1 MKGEHVLL
9 YREQTDETLVMLTLA
24 GNQDAY
30 EGLVLR
36 YQKAVLA
43 SALSV
48 THREFMAEDAA
59 QDAFVT
65 AWMKLDSLQEP
76 SKFAPWVCRIAKNC
90 ALNML
95 GRYRDFLPFEDL
107 ENLNLT
113 EEQAQNPA
121 ELYVRS
127 EEDEEL
133 HKTIEKLSEKVK
145 TVIYLH
151 YFEGLSIAEIAERTR
166 TSVGTVKWQLHDG
179 RKKIRK
185 ELCAMNETWNDTLV
199 QRVMKK
205 VEELK
210 AWKFKNSKNGFEV
223 IYRDVL
229 AEIEELPESQ
239 AKYHALADVL
249 MRGWWW
255 VKGEENDALFE
266 RIRDAAER
274 GKNEEVMEFVALRE
288 GNSLGGKAK
297 IEFIRDK
304 QIPRYENSEFK
315 SVLARLWLALGT
327 VLCEEKQYDEAREA
341 YQKMLTIV
349 PKSNMLYTVAEMYS
363 KLVDR
368 YREGYKEKN
377 SRRFSIRGGAVEL
390 RRVGSEFRHYRSYLD
405 SIGELYGYP
414 WIADNT
420 LLVASRLD
428 SSFTANIA
436 VGESATASD
445 GTVLTFVADNE
456 SVKTPAGCFDG
467 CQLWV
472 AQKNSYD
479 EIYRTWYKDGVGIVK
494 QEMYEDAATDVR
506 YLKSYSV
513 CGEGLLPLN
522 VGNTWEYVSNHKEDS
537 LFVNNRLTVTYADED
552 HVILSRFI
560 ETERISYDHDSWL
573 DMIMQIRCEY
583 WQEGENGGE
592 LIADVSDACNRAE
605 ELAKTPMEKAHT
617 RAACSVA
624 RRIMA
629 TDPTFNKNHTATGHW
644 NFFAREDVQQKEGIV
659 SLAGRNGRYSFEWKG
674 VGANTDA
681 HPLLFNDIIG
691 ILQNATNCIW
701 SDEWRAGG
709 EPTARFELWGYYPM
723 VTKITCTAA
732 EPITTKAGT
741 FEDCIKLE
749 LDISGLEKQPGLTYR
764 GGKKEYYFARGVG
777 IVRTVNE
784 YCEGTRKAIY
794 ELTSYTGT
802 GEGYMPMCDGM
813 LRHYDGIDFT
823 DGYVGAADYEFVAD
837 PTDGHIVIFAD
848 RTGIRN
854 LPPPISRYASVHGET
869 VEENLWKEGK
879 KDESAIQHH
888 LNSLRLM
895 MHHLGRTHRSRC
907 TPEQAVAWWKHRA
920 ALIESFGEDGEVP
933 EGWLGTYADSL
944 LIVALASFGCGKAEE
959 GYALL
964 ERVFELYPKWLALP
978 KGAELALDDGHIFGG
993 IKLIKGEK
1001 MFRLPN
1007 GEKEWGVLN
1016 SMLFTLPNARR
1027 LHEALTKE
1035 SGWEWFDSVRED
1047 ERFQTFVA
1055 RAKEIEEQYK

>member
-1 MKGEHVLL
+1 ML
-9 YREQTDETLVMLTLA
+9 YREQNDETLVMLTLA

-36 YQKAVLA
+36 YQKAVLSA
-43 SALSV
+43 ALSV

-76 SKFAPWVCRIAKNC
+76 AKFAPWVCRIAKNC

-95 GRYRDFLPFEDL
+95 KRYRGFLPFEDL

-133 HKTIEKLSEKVK
+133 HKTIAKLSEKVR

-151 YFEGLSIAEIAERTR
+151 YFEGLSIAEIADRTR

-179 RKKIRK
+179 RKKLRK

-229 AEIEELPESQ
+229 AEVEELPESQ

-255 VKGEENDALFE
+255 VPGEENDALFE

-274 GKNEEVMEFVALRE
+274 GKNEEVMEFVAIRE
-288 GNSLGGKAK
+288 GNSLSGKAK

-327 VLCEEKQYDEAREA
+327 ILCEEKQYDEAREA
-341 YQKMLTIV
+341 YQKILTIV
-349 PKSNMLYTVAEMYS
+349 PKSNILYTVAKMYS
-363 KLVDR
+363 KVVDR
-368 YREGYKEKN
+368 YEEAYLTKN
-377 SRRFSIRGGAVEL
+377 SRRFCVRGGAVEL
-390 RRVGSEFRHYRSYLD
+390 RRVDSDFRHYSGFLD
-405 SIGELYGYP
+405 SIGMLYGYP
-414 WIADNT
+414 WAADNT
-420 LLVASRLD
+420 LWTASRLD
-428 SSFTANIA
+428 GAFTTNLA

-445 GTVLTFVADNE
+445 GTIVTFAADNE
-456 SVKTPAGCFDG
+456 SVQTPAAHFEG

-472 AQKNSYD
+472 TQRHFRD
-479 EIYRTWYKDGVGIVK
+479 EIYSTWYKDGVGIVK
-494 QEMYEDAATDVR
+494 QEIYEDSATDVR
-506 YLKSYSV
+506 YLKNYSV
-513 CGEGLLPLN
+513 RGQGLLPL
-522 VGNTWEYVSNHKEDS
+522 VEGNTWEYVSNYKENALS
-537 LFVNNRLTVTYADED
+537 VSNRITVTYADED
-552 HVILSRFI
+552 TAILSRLTEI
-560 ETERISYDHDSWL
+560 ERISYDRDSWL
-573 DMIMQIRCEY
+573 DMITQIRCEY
-583 WQEGENGGE
+583 WQEGENGRE
-592 LIADVSDACNRAE
+592 LIADISDACNRAE

-629 TDPTFNKNHTATGHW
+629 TDPEFNKEHTATGHW
-644 NFFAREDVQQKEGIV
+644 NFFTREDVQQKEGMV
-659 SLAGRNGRYSFEWKG
+659 RLAGRSGRWSFEWKH
-674 VGANTDA
+674 VGADTDA
-681 HPLLFNDIIG
+681 HPLLQNDILG
-691 ILQNATNCIW
+691 ILQDATDCIW
-701 SDEWRAGG
+701 SDEWRVGA

-723 VTKITCTAA
+723 ITKITCTAS

-749 LDISGLEKQPGLTYR
+749 LNISGLEKQPGLDYR
-764 GGKKEYYFARGVG
+764 GGKKEYYFARGIG
-777 IVRTVNE
+777 IVRMVSE
-784 YCEGTRKAIY
+784 YCKGTRKAIY
-794 ELTSYTGT
+794 ELTSFTGT
-802 GEGYMPMCDGM
+802 GEGYMPMCDG
-813 LRHYDGIDFT
+813 LRRRYDGIGFT
-823 DGYVGAADYEFVAD
+823 DGYIGGAEYEYVAD
-837 PTDGHIVIFAD
+837 PTDGHIVIFVD

-879 KDESAIQHH
+879 KDESAMQHH

-907 TPEQAVAWWKHRA
+907 TPEQAAAWWKHRA
-920 ALIESFGEDGEVP
+920 ALIESFGEDGEIP

-959 GYALL
+959 GYELL
-964 ERVFELYPKWLALP
+964 KRVFELYPKWLAIP

-993 IKLIKGEK
+993 IKLIKDEK

-1027 LHEALTKE
+1027 LREALTKE
-1035 SGWEWFDSVRED
+1035 TGWEWFDSVRND
-1047 ERFQTFVA
+1047 ERFQTFVT

>member
-1 MKGEHVLL
+1 ML

-24 GNQDAY
+24 GDQDAY

-65 AWMKLDSLQEP
+65 AWMKLDTLQDP
-76 SKFAPWVCRIAKNC
+76 AKFAPWVCRIAKNC

-113 EEQAQNPA
+113 IEQAQNPA
-121 ELYVRS
+121 ELYARS
-127 EEDEEL
+127 QEDEEL

-151 YFEGLSIAEIAERTR
+151 YFEGLSIAEIADRTR

-179 RKKIRK
+179 RKKLRK

-210 AWKFKNSKNGFEV
+210 AWHFKNSKNGFEV

-229 AEIEELPESQ
+229 AEVEELPESQ

-266 RIRDAAER
+266 RIKDAAER
-274 GKNEEVMEFVALRE
+274 GKNEEVMEFVAARE
-288 GNSLGGKAK
+288 GNTLSRKAK

-304 QIPRYENSEFK
+304 QIPRYENTEFK
-315 SVLARLWLALGT
+315 NVLARLWLALGVT
-327 VLCEEKQYDEAREA
+327 YCEEKEYDKAREA
-341 YQKMLTIV
+341 YQKMLTFV
-349 PKSNMLYTVAEMYS
+349 PKSNINYTVAEMYL
-363 KLVDR
+363 KLVNC
-368 YREGYKEKN
+368 YQEEYKEKN
-377 SRRFSIRGGAVEL
+377 SRRFVVRGGAVEL
-390 RRVGSEFRHYRSYLD
+390 RRVGNEFRHYRNYSD
-405 SIGELYGYP
+405 TIGELYGYP
-414 WIADNT
+414 WIVDNT
-420 LLVASRLD
+420 LWIAARLD
-428 SSFTANIA
+428 GSFTAKLA

-456 SVKTPAGCFDG
+456 SVKTPAGCFEG

-472 AQKNSYD
+472 SSQNSNND

-494 QEMYEDAATDVR
+494 QEMHEDAATEVR

-513 CGEGLLPLN
+513 CGEGLLPLS
-522 VGNTWEYVSNHKEDS
+522 VGNTWEYISNHKENS
-537 LFVNNRLTVTYADED
+537 LVVKNRLTVTYTDED
-552 HVILSRFI
+552 KVILSRFG
-560 ETERISYDHDSWL
+560 ETERISYDRDSWL
-573 DMIMQIRCEY
+573 DMITQIRCEY
-583 WQEGENGGE
+583 WQEGENGRE

-629 TDPTFNKNHTATGHW
+629 TDPTFNKDHTAIGHW
-644 NFFAREDVQQKEGIV
+644 NFFTREDVHEKEGIV
-659 SLAGRNGRYSFEWKG
+659 HLAGRNGRYSFEWKN
-674 VGANTDA
+674 VGTNFDA

-691 ILQNATNCIW
+691 ILQDATNCIW
-701 SDEWRAGG
+701 SDEWRVGG
-709 EPTARFELWGYYPM
+709 EPTARFDLWGHYPM

-741 FEDCIKLE
+741 FADCIKLE
-749 LDISGLEKQPGLTYR
+749 LDISGLEKKPGLLYR
-764 GGKKEYYFARGVG
+764 GGKKEYYFARGIG

-802 GEGYMPMCDGM
+802 GEGYMPICDGM
-813 LRHYDGIDFT
+813 HRRYDGIGFT
-823 DGYVGAADYEFVAD
+823 DGYVGAAEYQYVAD
-837 PTDGHIVIFAD
+837 STDGHIVIFVD
-848 RTGIRN
+848 RTGICQ

-879 KDESAIQHH
+879 KDESTIQHH

-907 TPEQAVAWWKHRA
+907 TPEQAAAWWKHRT
-920 ALIESFGEDGEVP
+920 ALIESFGEDGEIP

-944 LIVALASFGCGKAEE
+944 LIVALASFGCGKTEE

-964 ERVFELYPKWLALP
+964 ERVFELYPKWLAIP
-978 KGAELALDDGHIFGG
+978 KGRELALDDGHIFGG

-1007 GEKEWGVLN
+1007 DEKEWGVLN

-1035 SGWEWFDSVRED
+1035 SGWEWFDSVRNE
-1047 ERFQTFVA
+1047 ERFQAFVI

>member
-1 MKGEHVLL
+1 ML
-9 YREQTDETLVMLTLA
+9 YREQNDETLVMLTLA

-36 YQKAVLA
+36 YQKAVLSA
-43 SALSV
+43 ALSV

-76 SKFAPWVCRIAKNC
+76 AKFAPWVCRIAKNC
-90 ALNML
+90 AMNML

-133 HKTIEKLSEKVK
+133 HKTIAKLSEKVRI
-145 TVIYLH
+145 VIYLH
-151 YFEGLSIAEIAERTR
+151 YFEGLSIAEIADRTR

-179 RKKIRK
+179 RKKLRK

-210 AWKFKNSKNGFEV
+210 AWQFKNSKNGFEV

-229 AEIEELPESQ
+229 AEVEELPESQ

-255 VKGEENDALFE
+255 IPGEENDALFE

-274 GKNEEVMEFVALRE
+274 GKNDEVMEFIVIRE
-288 GNSLGGKAK
+288 SEKVYGDARL
-297 IEFIRDK
+297 EFIRDK
-304 QIPRYENSEFK
+304 QIPRLEKTEFVQTLAYE
-315 SVLARLWLALGT
+315 WIALGRMYRDKM
-327 VLCEEKQYDEAREA
+327 EFDKSREA
-341 YQKMLTIV
+341 YQKALSLVKPT
-349 PKSNMLYTVAEMYS
+349 AMYYAWAQTS
-363 KLVDR
+363 LQLVDEYEAT
-368 YREGYKEKN
+368 YRHKN
-377 SRRFSIRGGAVEL
+377 SRRYRVCAGASKWKRVGDDWLKYRIRGEG
-390 RRVGSEFRHYRSYLD
+390 VGD
-405 SIGELYGYP
+405 LYGYSYFN
-414 WIADNT
+414 DN
-420 LLVASRLD
+420 LYAVAAGFD
-428 SSFTANIA
+428 GACTAKMEL
-436 VGESATASD
+436 GETKSASD
-445 GTVLTFVADNE
+445 GTTLTFAAENE
-456 SVKTPAGCFDG
+456 RVETPAGIFEG
-467 CQLWV
+467 CQLWIL
-472 AQKNSYD
+472 SHRGD
-479 EIYRTWYKDGVGIVK
+479 SYRTWFKEGVGIVK
-494 QEMYEDAATDVR
+494 QEDTDFGATDVR

-513 CGEGLLPLN
+513 RGEGLIPM
-522 VGNTWEYVSNHKEDS
+522 VTGNTWEYISNHEENT
-537 LFVNNRLTVTYADED
+537 FCVNNRITVTHADED
-552 HVILSRFI
+552 VAILSHY
-560 ETERISYDHDSWL
+560 TAVERVSYDRDSWL

-583 WQEGENGGE
+583 WQEDEEGRGR
-592 LIADVSDACNRAE
+592 ISDVSDACKRAE

-624 RRIMA
+624 RRIME
-629 TDPTFNKNHTATGHW
+629 TDTTFNKEHTATGHW
-644 NFFAREDVQQKEGIV
+644 NFFNREDMEQKDGITRIRV
-659 SLAGRNGRYSFEWKG
+659 SDFRWSFEWKN
-674 VGANTDA
+674 VGANFDA
-681 HPLLFNDIIG
+681 HPLLFNDILC
-691 ILQNATNCIW
+691 ILQDATDCVW
-701 SDEWRAGG
+701 SDEWRVGS
-709 EPTARFELWGYYPM
+709 EPTARFNLWGHYPM
-723 VTKITCTAA
+723 VTKITCTAS

-741 FEDCIKLE
+741 FVDCIKLE
-749 LDISGLEKQPGLTYR
+749 LDISGLEKQYGLSYR
-764 GGKKEYYFARGVG
+764 GGKKEYYFARGIG

-813 LRHYDGIDFT
+813 FRRYDAIDLT
-823 DGYVGAADYEFVAD
+823 DGYVGAAEYEYVAD
-837 PTDGHIVIFAD
+837 PTDGHIVVFAN

-907 TPEQAVAWWKHRA
+907 TPEQAAAWWKHRA

-944 LIVALASFGCGKAEE
+944 LIVALASFGCGKTEE

-964 ERVFELYPKWLALP
+964 DRVFELYPKWLAIP
-978 KGAELALDDGHIFGG
+978 NNTELALDDGHIFGG

-1035 SGWEWFDSVRED
+1035 TGWEWFDSVRDD

>member
-1 MKGEHVLL
+1 ML
-9 YREQTDETLVMLTLA
+9 YREQNDETLVMLTLA

-36 YQKAVLA
+36 YQKAVLSA
-43 SALSV
+43 ALSV

-76 SKFAPWVCRIAKNC
+76 AKFAPWVCRIAKNC

-95 GRYRDFLPFEDL
+95 KRYRGFLPFEDL
-107 ENLNLT
+107 ENLNLI

-133 HKTIEKLSEKVK
+133 HKTIAKLSEKVR

-151 YFEGLSIAEIAERTR
+151 YFEGLSIAEIADRTR

-179 RKKIRK
+179 RKKLRK

-229 AEIEELPESQ
+229 AEVEELPESQ

-255 VKGEENDALFE
+255 IPGKENDALFE

-274 GKNEEVMEFVALRE
+274 GKNDEVIAFVTAHEDEKL
-288 GNSLGGKAK
+288 SGKAL

-304 QIPRYENSEFK
+304 QIPRLEKTEFK
-315 SVLARLWLALGT
+315 TALAREWLSLGSAY
-327 VLCEEKQYDEAREA
+327 CEEKEFDNSREA
-341 YQKMLTIV
+341 CKKVFSIV
-349 PKSNMLYTVAEMYS
+349 SKSSMCYAWAQMY
-363 KLVDR
+363 LQMIDR
-368 YREGYKEKN
+368 YEKEYLSKN
-377 SRRFSIRGGAVEL
+377 SRRYRLVAATTEMHAVN
-390 RRVGSEFRHYRSYLD
+390 GEFRYYTSYSD
-405 SIGELYGYP
+405 SVGHLYGYP
-414 WIADNT
+414 YNIDSIFWNG
-420 LLVASRLD
+420 SRFD
-428 SSFTANIA
+428 GAFTAKIA
-436 VGESATASD
+436 VGETVSASD
-445 GTVLTFVADNE
+445 GATLTFVADNE
-456 SVKTPAGCFDG
+456 CVETPAKIFDG

-472 AQKNSYD
+472 IFRRDQ
-479 EIYRTWYKDGVGIVK
+479 IVRTWYKTDIGIVR
-494 QEMYEDAATDVR
+494 QEVSEFGCTDVR

-513 CGEGLLPLN
+513 RGKGLIPI
-522 VGNTWEYVSNHKEDS
+522 VEGNTWEYVSNHKENS
-537 LFVNNRLTVTYADED
+537 LCINNRITVA
-552 HVILSRFI
+552 HVDDSTAILSRY
-560 ETERISYDHDSWL
+560 TEVERVAYDRNSWL

-583 WQEGENGGE
+583 WQYSQDGSEYFIN
-592 LIADVSDACNRAE
+592 DVSDACNRAE

-629 TDPTFNKNHTATGHW
+629 TDPEFNKDHTATGHW
-644 NFFAREDVQQKEGIV
+644 NFFDLNEVKEKNGIV
-659 SLAGRNGRYSFEWKG
+659 KIAGSYGRFSFEWKG
-674 VGANTDA
+674 MGGDVESY
-681 HPLLFNDIIG
+681 PLLQNDILG
-691 ILQNATNCIW
+691 ILQDATDCIW
-701 SDEWRAGG
+701 SDEWRVGA
-709 EPTARFELWGYYPM
+709 EPVARFNLWGHHPM
-723 VTKITCTAA
+723 VTKIACTAS

-749 LDISGLEKQPGLTYR
+749 MNISGLEKQFGLDYR
-764 GGKKEYYFARGVG
+764 GGKKEYYFARGIG
-777 IVRTVNE
+777 IVRMVSE
-784 YCEGTRKAIY
+784 YCKGTRKAIY

-802 GEGYMPMCDGM
+802 GEGYMPLADG
-813 LRHYDGIDFT
+813 LVRHYDAIGLT
-823 DGYVGAADYEFVAD
+823 DGYVGAAKYEYVAD
-837 PTDGHIVIFAD
+837 PTDGHIVIFED
-848 RTGIRN
+848 RTGIRQ

-869 VEENLWKEGK
+869 VEEKLWKEGK
-879 KDESAIQHH
+879 KDESAMQHH

-907 TPEQAVAWWKHRA
+907 TPEQAAAWWKHRA

-959 GYALL
+959 GYELL
-964 ERVFELYPKWLALP
+964 KRVFELYPKWLAIP

-993 IKLIKGEK
+993 IKLIKDEK

-1027 LHEALTKE
+1027 LREALTKE
-1035 SGWEWFDSVRED
+1035 TGWEWFDSVRDD
-1047 ERFQTFVA
+1047 EQFKQYA
-1055 RAKEIEEQYK
+1055 KRAKEIEEQYK

>member
-1 MKGEHVLL
+1 ML

-43 SALSV
+43 SAMSV
-48 THREFMAEDAA
+48 THREFMTEDAA

-65 AWMKLDSLQEP
+65 AWMKLDTLQEP

-95 GRYRDFLPFEDL
+95 GRYRDFLPIEDL
-107 ENLNLT
+107 ENLNLVS
-113 EEQAQNPA
+113 EQNENPA

-127 EEDEEL
+127 EADEEL
-133 HKTIEKLSEKVK
+133 HKTIEKLSKKIK

-151 YFEGLSIAEIAERTR
+151 YFEGLSIAEIADRMR

-179 RKKIRK
+179 RKKLRK

-210 AWKFKNSKNGFEV
+210 AWHFKNSKNGFEV

-229 AEIEELPESQ
+229 AEVEELPESQ

-255 VKGEENDALFE
+255 VPGEENDALFE

-274 GKNEEVMEFVALRE
+274 GKNDDAMEFIVISENGKVHGDAL
-288 GNSLGGKAK
+288 L
-297 IEFIRDK
+297 EFVRDK
-304 QIPRYENSEFK
+304 QIPRLEERGFTQTLAFQWINLGWIYRNSKEFDK
-315 SVLARLWLALGT
+315 S
-327 VLCEEKQYDEAREA
+327 REA
-341 YQKMLTIV
+341 YQKVLSLLPPT
-349 PKSNMLYTVAEMYS
+349 EMYYAWAKES
-363 KLVDR
+363 LKLVDEYETNYLQKSSRR
-368 YREGYKEKN
+368 YRVCTGVSKWQRVDGEFRKY
-377 SRRFSIRGGAVEL
+377 RIRGEG
-390 RRVGSEFRHYRSYLD
+390 VGD
-405 SIGELYGYP
+405 LYGYEYFN
-414 WIADNT
+414 DNPYAI
-420 LLVASRLD
+420 ASRFD
-428 SSFTANIA
+428 GACTAKMEL
-436 VGESATASD
+436 GETQSASD
-445 GTVLTFVADNE
+445 GTTLTFVADNE
-456 SVKTPAGCFDG
+456 CVETPAGIFEG
-467 CQLWV
+467 CQLWIL
-472 AQKNSYD
+472 SHRGD
-479 EIYRTWYKDGVGIVK
+479 SYRTWFKEGVGIVK
-494 QEMYEDAATDVR
+494 QEDTDFGATDVR

-513 CGEGLLPLN
+513 RGEGLIPM
-522 VGNTWEYVSNHKEDS
+522 VTGNTWEYVSDHKENT
-537 LFVNNRLTVTYADED
+537 FCVNNRITVTHAEED
-552 HVILSRFI
+552 VAILSHY
-560 ETERISYDHDSWL
+560 TAVERVSYDRDSWL
-573 DMIMQIRCEY
+573 DMIMQIRGEY
-583 WQEGENGGE
+583 WRYSQDGNKHC
-592 LIADVSDACNRAE
+592 ICDISDACNRVE

-629 TDPTFNKNHTATGHW
+629 TDPEFNKEHTATGHW
-644 NFFAREDVQQKEGIV
+644 NFFNRDDLEQKDGITRV
-659 SLAGRNGRYSFEWKG
+659 RISDFRWNFEWKN
-674 VGANTDA
+674 VGTNFDA
-681 HPLLFNDIIG
+681 HPLLQNDILG
-691 ILQNATNCIW
+691 ILQDATNCLW
-701 SDEWRAGG
+701 SDEWRVGA
-709 EPTARFELWGYYPM
+709 EPTARFDLWGHYPII
-723 VTKITCTAA
+723 TKITCTAS

-749 LDISGLEKQPGLTYR
+749 LSISGLEKQWGLTYR
-764 GGKKEYYFARGVG
+764 GGNKEYYFARGIG
-777 IVRTVNE
+777 IVRTVSE
-784 YCEGTRKAIY
+784 YCEGTRKAVY

-802 GEGYMPMCDGM
+802 GEGYMPICDGM
-813 LRHYDGIDFT
+813 RRRYDAIGLT
-823 DGYVGAADYEFVAD
+823 DGYIGAAEYEYVAD

-848 RTGIRN
+848 RTGIRQ

-869 VEENLWKEGK
+869 VEEELWKEGK
-879 KDESAIQHH
+879 KDESNIQHH

-907 TPEQAVAWWKHRA
+907 TAEQAVAWWKHRA
-920 ALIESFGEDGEVP
+920 SLIESFGEDGEVP

-944 LIVALASFGCGKAEE
+944 LIVALASFGCGKTEE

-964 ERVFELYPKWLALP
+964 DRVFELYPKWLAIP
-978 KGAELALDDGHIFGG
+978 KGEELALDDGHIFGG

-1001 MFRLPN
+1001 MFRLPD
-1007 GEKEWGVLN
+1007 GKKEWGVLN

-1035 SGWEWFDSVRED
+1035 SGWEWFDSVRND
-1047 ERFQTFVA
+1047 ETFQTYVT

>member
-1 MKGEHVLL
+1 ML
-9 YREQTDETLVMLTLA
+9 YREQNDETLVMLTLA

-43 SALSV
+43 SAMSV

-65 AWMKLDSLQEP
+65 AWMKLNTLQEP
-76 SKFAPWVCRIAKNC
+76 QKFGAWVCRIAKNC

-95 GRYRDFLPFEDL
+95 GRYRDFLPIEDL
-107 ENLNLT
+107 ENLNLVS
-113 EEQAQNPA
+113 EQNENPA

-127 EEDEEL
+127 EADEEL
-133 HKTIEKLSEKVK
+133 HKTIEKLSAKIK

-151 YFEGLSIAEIAERTR
+151 YFEGLSIAEIADRTR

-179 RKKIRK
+179 RKKLRK

-210 AWKFKNSKNGFEV
+210 AWQFKNSKNGFEV

-229 AEIEELPESQ
+229 AEVEELPESQ

-274 GKNEEVMEFVALRE
+274 GKNEDVMEFVAVRE
-288 GNSLGGKAK
+288 GNALSGKAK

-315 SVLARLWLALGT
+315 SVLARLWLALGVT
-327 VLCEEKQYDEAREA
+327 YCEEKEYDKSREA
-341 YQKMLTIV
+341 YQKVFGIV
-349 PKSNMLYTVAEMYS
+349 SKSNMYYTLAEMYQ
-363 KLVDR
+363 KLIDR
-368 YREGYKEKN
+368 YQDSYLDKN
-377 SRRFSIRGGAVEL
+377 LRRYSIYAGAVEL
-390 RRVGSEFRHYRSYLD
+390 RRVGGDFYKYGSFGD
-405 SIGELYGYP
+405 NIGELYGIS
-414 WIADNT
+414 WSADHT
-420 LLVASRLD
+420 LWNASRFD
-428 SSFTANIA
+428 SAFTAKIA

-445 GTVLTFVADNE
+445 GTVLTFVSDNE
-456 SVKTPAGCFDG
+456 TVETPAARFEG
-467 CQLWV
+467 CQLWET
-472 AQKNSYD
+472 KRHHFTD
-479 EIYRTWYKDGVGIVK
+479 EIDRTWYKDGVGIVK
-494 QEMYEDAATDVR
+494 QEVYVDAATDTR

-513 CGEGLLPLN
+513 RGEGLLPL
-522 VGNTWEYVSNHKEDS
+522 VEGNTWEYTSNHKENS
-537 LFVNNRLTVTYADED
+537 LYINNRLTVTYVDENSA
-552 HVILSRFI
+552 ILSRFTEI
-560 ETERISYDHDSWL
+560 ERVSYDRDSWL

-583 WQEGENGGE
+583 WQYSQDGSEYF
-592 LIADVSDACNRAE
+592 ISDVSDVCKRAE

-629 TDPTFNKNHTATGHW
+629 TDPEFNKEHTATGHW
-644 NFFAREDVQQKEGIV
+644 NFFNRDAVQQKEGIIRLGGH
-659 SLAGRNGRYSFEWKG
+659 SGRWSFEWKK
-674 VGANTDA
+674 VGTNFDA
-681 HPLLFNDIIG
+681 HPLLFNDILG
-691 ILQNATNCIW
+691 ILQDATNCLW
-701 SDEWRAGG
+701 SDEWRVGA
-709 EPTARFELWGYYPM
+709 EPTARFDLWGHYPII
-723 VTKITCTAA
+723 TKITCTAS

-749 LDISGLEKQPGLTYR
+749 LSISGLEKQWGLTYR
-764 GGKKEYYFARGVG
+764 GGKKEYYFARGIG

-802 GEGYMPMCDGM
+802 GEGYMPICDGM
-813 LRHYDGIDFT
+813 HRRYDGIGFT
-823 DGYVGAADYEFVAD
+823 DGYIGAAEYEYVAD
-837 PTDGHIVIFAD
+837 PVDGHIVIFAD
-848 RTGIRN
+848 RTGIRQ

-869 VEENLWKEGK
+869 VEEELWKEGK

-907 TPEQAVAWWKHRA
+907 TPEQATAWWKHRA
-920 ALIESFGEDGEVP
+920 SLIESFGEDGEVP

-944 LIVALASFGCGKAEE
+944 LIVALASFGSDKAEE

-964 ERVFELYPKWLALP
+964 ERVFELYPKWLAIP
-978 KGAELALDDGHIFGG
+978 KGEELALDDGHIFGG

-1035 SGWEWFDSVRED
+1035 SGWEWFDNVRED

>member
-1 MKGEHVLL
+1 ML

-43 SALSV
+43 SAMSV

-65 AWMKLDSLQEP
+65 AWMKLDTLQEP

-95 GRYRDFLPFEDL
+95 GRYRDFLPIEDL
-107 ENLNLT
+107 ENLNLVS
-113 EEQAQNPA
+113 EQNENPA

-127 EEDEEL
+127 EADEEL
-133 HKTIEKLSEKVK
+133 HKTIEKLSKKIK

-151 YFEGLSIAEIAERTR
+151 YFEGLSIAEIADRMR

-179 RKKIRK
+179 RKKLRK

-210 AWKFKNSKNGFEV
+210 AWQFKNSKNGFEV

-229 AEIEELPESQ
+229 AEVEELPESQ

-274 GKNEEVMEFVALRE
+274 GKNEEVMCFVTIREGDALR
-288 GNSLGGKAK
+288 GKAK

-304 QIPRYENSEFK
+304 QIPRYENTEFK
-315 SVLARLWLALGT
+315 TVLARLWLALGVT
-327 VLCEEKQYDEAREA
+327 YCEEKEYDKSREA
-341 YQKMLTIV
+341 YQKVLGIV
-349 PKSNMLYTVAEMYS
+349 SKSNMYYTLAEMYQ
-363 KLVDR
+363 KLIDR
-368 YREGYKEKN
+368 YQDSYLDKN
-377 SRRFSIRGGAVEL
+377 LRRYSIHAGAVEL
-390 RRVGSEFRHYRSYLD
+390 RRVGGDFYKYGSFGD
-405 SIGELYGYP
+405 NIGELYGIS
-414 WIADNT
+414 WSADHT
-420 LLVASRLD
+420 LWAASRFD
-428 SSFTANIA
+428 GAFTAKIA

-445 GTVLTFVADNE
+445 GTTLTFVSDNE
-456 SVKTPAGCFDG
+456 TVETPAASFEG
-467 CQLWV
+467 CQLWETKR
-472 AQKNSYD
+472 QHFSD
-479 EIYRTWYKDGVGIVK
+479 EIDRTWYKDGVGIVK
-494 QEMYEDAATDVR
+494 QEVYVDAATDVR

-513 CGEGLLPLN
+513 RGEGLLPL
-522 VGNTWEYVSNHKEDS
+522 VEGNTWEYTSNYKENAIC
-537 LFVNNRLTVTYADED
+537 VNNRLTVAYVDEKSA
-552 HVILSRFI
+552 ILSRFTEI
-560 ETERISYDHDSWL
+560 ERISYDRDSWL
-573 DMIMQIRCEY
+573 DMITQIRCEY
-583 WQEGENGGE
+583 WQVGENGRE
-592 LIADVSDACNRAE
+592 LIADISDTCNRAE

-629 TDPTFNKNHTATGHW
+629 TDPEFNKEHTATGHW
-644 NFFAREDVQQKEGIV
+644 NFFNRDAVQQKEGIIRLGGHSV
-659 SLAGRNGRYSFEWKG
+659 RWNFEWKN
-674 VGANTDA
+674 VGTNFDA

-691 ILQNATNCIW
+691 ILQDATNCIW
-701 SDEWRAGG
+701 SDEWRVGA
-709 EPTARFELWGYYPM
+709 EPTARFDLWGHYPII
-723 VTKITCTAA
+723 TKITCTAS

-749 LDISGLEKQPGLTYR
+749 LSISGLEKQWGLTYR
-764 GGKKEYYFARGVG
+764 GGNKEYYFARGVG
-777 IVRTVNE
+777 IVRTVSE
-784 YCEGTRKAIY
+784 YCEGTRKAVY

-802 GEGYMPMCDGM
+802 GEGYMPICDGM
-813 LRHYDGIDFT
+813 RRRYDAIGLT
-823 DGYVGAADYEFVAD
+823 DGYIGAAEYEYVAD

-848 RTGIRN
+848 RTGIRQ

-869 VEENLWKEGK
+869 VEEELWKEGK

-907 TPEQAVAWWKHRA
+907 TPEQAAAWWKHRA
-920 ALIESFGEDGEVP
+920 SLIESFGEDGEVP
-933 EGWLGTYADSL
+933 QGWLGTYADSL
-944 LIVALASFGCGKAEE
+944 LIVALASFGCGKTEE

-964 ERVFELYPKWLALP
+964 ERVFELYPKWLAIP
-978 KGAELALDDGHIFGG
+978 KGEELALDDGHIFGG

-1001 MFRLPN
+1001 MFRLPD
-1007 GEKEWGVLN
+1007 GKKEWGVLN

-1035 SGWEWFDSVRED
+1035 SGWEWFDSVRND
-1047 ERFQTFVA
+1047 ESFQTYVT